1 MIIKSIRLYFLSLIE
16 TITSI
21 LTEVQRS
28 QEDLL
33 RKRAL
38 RFLCGRIAILDAT
51 DLSKETEEHL
61 VKTCKDVRENKNF
74 FCIFIFI

>member
-1 MIIKSIRLYFLSLIE
+1 MTIYHINPKE

-38 RFLCGRIAILDAT
+38 RMFSQMKSIYPPIMFSFQDFYVVEL
-51 DLSKETEEHL
+51 LS
-61 VKTCKDVRENKNF
+61 
-74 FCIFIFI
+74 

>member
-1 MIIKSIRLYFLSLIE
+1 MTIYHINPKE

-38 RFLCGRIAILDAT
+38 RMFSNEIKIQFITFVFRISMQSNCYLR
-51 DLSKETEEHL
+51 
-61 VKTCKDVRENKNF
+61 CN
-74 FCIFIFI
+74 